1 MTTVRRVLAVLGLAL
16 TVVVGSSIPAAATFS
31 DTAVLAISSGPT
43 LTVAAPGDVTGTLT
57 CGPSSSTLGVTWIPS
72 GSRGVSGY
80 RVTVLYSDGFEQGE
94 VVNGAATS
102 GWSKSTTTYNVTAY
116 AVRYSV
122 TTLTT
127 YGWFTES
134 GLTGSFRC

>member
-1 MTTVRRVLAVLGLAL
+1 MTTARRVLAVVGLAL
-16 TVVVGSSIPAAATFS
+16 AVIVGSSLPAAATWS
-31 DTAVLAISSGPT
+31 DTAGLSPMTVAT
-43 LTVAAPGDVTGTLT
+43 ATVAAPGNVVGTLS
-57 CGPSSSTLGVTWIPS
+57 CGASNSTMGVTWNPS

-80 RVTVLYSDGFEQGE
+80 RVTVLYSDGYEQSE

-102 GWSKSTTTYNVTAY
+102 SWSKSTTTYNVTAF

-127 YGWFTES
+127 YGWSTQS
-134 GLTGSFRC
+134 ALTGSFRC

>member
-16 TVVVGSSIPAAATFS
+16 TVVVGSSIPASATFS
-31 DTAVLAISSGPT
+31 DTAVLATSSVST
-43 LTVAAPGDVTGTLT
+43 LTVAGPGNVTGTLT
-57 CGPSSSTLGVTWIPS
+57 CGPSNSTLGVTWTPS

-80 RVTVLYSDGFEQGE
+80 RVTVLYSDGFEQSE

-102 GWSKSTTTYNVTAY
+102 SWSKATTTYNVTAY